1 MGGLLSSLNTAKS
14 SLSANQKAVEVI
26 GNNIANVN
34 TPGYS
39 RETPT
44 LTPYPSLL
52 QGGFFVGQGVNVT
65 GIARAQD
72 TFLTGQI
79 NDQSAA
85 LGEQS
90 SQSTP
95 LAQLEQI
102 FSVSNNNLSTQV
114 DDFFSSWQSLSE
126 NPSGATERN
135 QVILQGQNLAQAF
148 NSTSQQLDSATAS
161 INSDITSRIDNL
173 NAQLKQVAALNSRIQ
188 QVESAGQSDN
198 SDRDQRDQLI
208 QGLSQSLGVKASTSD
223 GTISLS
229 LPNGLPLVQGGMYN
243 QLTTSL
249 DASNNVQLNINLSGN
264 DVALDQNS
272 VGGEMKGLLSVR
284 DTTIPALKDQLDTL
298 AYNLSTSVNT
308 QQQSGAGLN
317 SGATPAFF
325 TNLASQSGAAA
336 QISVAITDSNDV
348 AAGAH
353 QDGAGGTQAAASG
366 DNTNALA
373 MFNLGSATISG
384 LNDTFDG
391 YYSQIVSDVG
401 VKTQSNTT
409 AISGAQDSL
418 TQLQNLRDSVAG
430 VSVDDEMVT
439 LIQYQQGYQASA
451 QYLTTVNQMMD
462 TLLSLKS

>member
-1 MGGLLSSLNTAKS
+1 MGGLLSSLDTAKS
-14 SLSANQKAVEVI
+14 SLSANQQAVQVV
-26 GNNIANVN
+26 GNNISNVN

-44 LTPYPSLL
+44 FTPYPSLL
-52 QGGFFVGQGVNVT
+52 QNGFFVGQGVNVT

-72 TFLTGQI
+72 VFLTGQI

-95 LAQLEQI
+95 LAQLEQV
-102 FSVSNNNLSTQV
+102 FSVSSNNLTNQIDS
-114 DDFFSSWQSLSE
+114 FFNSWQSLSQ

-135 QVILQGQNLAQAF
+135 QVILQGENLAQTF
-148 NSTSQQLDSATAS
+148 NTTSQQLDSATAS

-173 NAQLKQVAALNSRIQ
+173 NAQLKQVAALNSRIL
-188 QVESAGQSDN
+188 QVESSGQSDN

-208 QGLSQSLGVKASTSD
+208 QKLSQSLGVKTSTMD

-229 LPNGLPLVQGGMYN
+229 LPNGLPLVQGSTYN
-243 QLTTSL
+243 KLTTSL
-249 DASNNVQLNINLSGN
+249 DASNNVQLGINLSGN
-264 DVALDQNS
+264 DVALGQNS

-284 DTTIPALKDQLDTL
+284 DTTIPALKDQLDSL
-298 AYNLSTSVNT
+298 AYNLATTVNT
-308 QQQSGAGLN
+308 QQQAGAGLN
-317 SGATPAFF
+317 SGTTPAFF
-325 TNLASQSGAAA
+325 NALASQSGAAA
-336 QISVAITDSNDV
+336 QIGVAITDPNDV

-353 QDGAGGTQAAASG
+353 LDGAGGTQAAATG
-366 DNTNALA
+366 DNSNALA

-384 LNDTFDG
+384 LSDSFDG
-391 YYSQIVSDVG
+391 YYSQIVSNVG
-401 VKTQSNTT
+401 VATQSNTT
-409 AISGAQDSL
+409 AVSGATDSL

-439 LIQYQQGYQASA
+439 LVQYQQGYQASA
-451 QYLTTVNQMMD
+451 KYLTTVNQMMD
-462 TLLSLKS
+462 TLLTLKS